1 MEDRSL
7 PNPCFNQRFHANI
20 EFFVKPLCLR
30 LGCLRVKLIDRD
42 FSNDN
47 ITRKFKKKLR
57 PLTQTHKTRDTNF
70 TKIKRKKYIRVLLLL
85 LINKNVC

>member
-47 ITRKFKKKLR
+47 ITRKFKKSFVYKLR
-57 PLTQTHKTRDTNF
+57 PCQRQAGEQTHKTRDEMFTNF
-70 TKIKRKKYIRVLLLL
+70 TKIKRK
-85 LINKNVC
+85 